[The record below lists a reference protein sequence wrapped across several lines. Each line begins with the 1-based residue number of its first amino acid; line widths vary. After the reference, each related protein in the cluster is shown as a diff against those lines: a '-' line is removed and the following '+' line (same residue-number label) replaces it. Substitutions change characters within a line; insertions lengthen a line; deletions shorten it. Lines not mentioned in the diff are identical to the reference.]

1 MTHVRSL
8 DHIGINVEDLDA
20 ATEFFLDLGLEIE
33 GTGTNRGDWV
43 GDIIGL
49 KDVNSDLVFL
59 RTSDGSSKIE
69 LVKFHSPVDDQGPEA
84 AGSNRLGIRHLS
96 FLVDDLN
103 ALLDKLRSKGFNT
116 IGTVHNYENIF
127 RLCYLRGPEG
137 IIVEL
142 AERLGEEAGR

>member
-8 DHIGINVEDLDA
+8 DHVGINVDDLEA
-20 ATEFFLDLGLEIE
+20 ATEFFLELGLEIE
-33 GTGTNRGDWV
+33 GTGTNQGEWV

-59 RTSDGSSKIE
+59 RTPDGSSKIE
-69 LVKFHSPVDDQGPEA
+69 LVKFHTPADNQGPEA
-84 AGSNRLGIRHLS
+84 AASNRHGIRHLS

-103 ALLDKLRSKGFNT
+103 ALLEKLRAKGFSPM
-116 IGTVHNYENIF
+116 GTVHDYENIF

-142 AERLGEEAGR
+142 AERLDGE